1 MTPQRAHVIIALT
14 ITTLV
19 ALYWA
24 LGNSLG

>member
-1 MTPQRAHVIIALT
+1 MTPQWAHVIIALT